1 MNKKL
6 STPEVTSTMSSLEIA
21 ELTGKRH
28 DNVLADIRKILA
40 EVEIDSTVFSGVYKD
55 QQLIDRRCFN
65 LPRREC
71 DLVIAGYSAKYRLII
86 IDRWLELEALA
97 KSKISGFQD
106 RVQSIRDKRDS
117 HKPMMDGLVFR
128 RDMDGKDTGTN
139 HFTNE
144 NLFCNRALTGE
155 WKSIDESEI
164 DTYDLRLLKA
174 IRERNTLLI
183 QHYPAQ
189 KDRKQLLDD
198 FVAEYKTKRPRLQ
211 LVKSDITQLPP
222 LTELKANQRV
232 KA

>member
-1 MNKKL
+1 
-6 STPEVTSTMSSLEIA
+6 MSSLEIA
-21 ELTGKRH
+21 ELTGKDH
-28 DNVLADIRKILA
+28 SDVLHDIRNMLSDL
-40 EVEIDSTVFSGVYKD
+40 EIGEGIFRSSYKSK
-55 QQLIDRRCFN
+55 QNKKLVCYN

-71 DLVIAGYSAKYRLII
+71 DILISGYSIKYRAII
-86 IDRWLELEALA
+86 VDRWLELEALA
-97 KSKISGFQD
+97 KNKISGFQD

-155 WKSIDESEI
+155 WKPIDESEL

-183 QHYPAQ
+183 QHYPVQ

-198 FVAEYKTKRPRLQ
+198 FVIEYKTKFPRLQ
-211 LVKSDITQLPP
+211 LV
-222 LTELKANQRV
+222 
-232 KA
+232 

>member
-1 MNKKL
+1 MNKNL

-21 ELTGKRH
+21 ELTGKDH
-28 DNVLADIRKILA
+28 SDVLHDIRNMLSDL
-40 EVEIDSTVFSGVYKD
+40 EIGEGIFRSSYKSK
-55 QQLIDRRCFN
+55 QNKKLVCYN

-71 DLVIAGYSAKYRLII
+71 DILISGYSIKYRAII
-86 IDRWLELEALA
+86 VDRWLELEALA
-97 KSKISGFQD
+97 KNKISGFQD

-128 RDMDGKDTGTN
+128 RDMLGKDTGTN

-155 WKSIDESEI
+155 WKPIDESEL

-183 QHYPAQ
+183 QHYPIQ
-189 KDRKQLLDD
+189 KDRKQLLND
-198 FVAEYKTKRPRLQ
+198 FVIEYKTKSPRLQ
-211 LVKSDITQLPP
+211 LV
-222 LTELKANQRV
+222 
-232 KA
+232 

>member
-6 STPEVTSTMSSLEIA
+6 STPELTNTMSSLEIA
-21 ELTGKRH
+21 ELTDKKHLHILRDVRNIIKELK
-28 DNVLADIRKILA
+28 DN
-40 EVEIDSTVFSGVYKD
+40 
-55 QQLIDRRCFN
+55 
-65 LPRREC
+65 P
-71 DLVIAGYSAKYRLII
+71 DLVSGFKSSTYIAGNGKKEKCYLMDELSVNILITGYSVLMRARVIA
-86 IDRWLELEALA
+86 RWQYLEEQT
-97 KSKISGFQD
+97 KNKISGFQD

-128 RDMDGKDTGTN
+128 RDMLGKDTGTN

-155 WKSIDESEI
+155 WKPIDESEL

-183 QHYPAQ
+183 QHYPVQ

-198 FVAEYKTKRPRLQ
+198 FVIEYKTKHHRLQ
-211 LVKSDITQLPP
+211 LVKT
-222 LTELKANQRV
+222 
-232 KA
+232 